1 MTEGYEDR
9 PPLSLGPI
17 PALDPDPLLDLP
29 DLIREALAGGL
40 LVLLVGEL
48 LQPGRS
54 VGRRVDSPRACHPPV
69 GLALVVVP
77 DQRSDAQRG
86 EGDDGDDGDDE
97 GDGDPPGEAAPGLT
111 GARRVPRLR
120 HPQILALAHPQ
131 AEVATRQR
139 PWPAASAR
147 PWPFSSPLLHVLE
160 RLGEVPLV
168 ALQVEGLVA

>member
-77 DQRSDAQRG
+77 HQRSDAQRG
-86 EGDDGDDGDDE
+86 EGDDDGD
-97 GDGDPPGEAAPGLT
+97 GGPPGEAAPGLT
-111 GARRVPRLR
+111 GARRVPNLR

-131 AEVATRQR
+131 AEVATRQW

-147 PWPFSSPLLHVLE
+147 
-160 RLGEVPLV
+160 R
-168 ALQVEGLVA
+168 